1 MRLRTGPAPP
11 AAVPDAA
18 NSSSEPGVIDGHHIQ
33 RTPIATG
40 APGWRIGIPANPT
53 RIGAMRTSCAH
64 VRQLTLPMLSSSPNV
79 PIGDRPLIAQIASFW
94 QAWVRCPSTVRAVTN
109 RFWPISR
116 SQQPR
121 AQPGPRGSAGA
132 PEGYS

>member
-33 RTPIATG
+33 CTPIATG

-64 VRQLTLPMLSSSPNV
+64 VRPLTLPMLSSSPNV
-79 PIGDRPLIAQIASFW
+79 PIGDRPLIAQIALYDRSS
-94 QAWVRCPSTVRAVTN
+94 RRLNPTSERA
-109 RFWPISR
+109 
-116 SQQPR
+116 
-121 AQPGPRGSAGA
+121 
-132 PEGYS
+132 